1 MTCRFCHTPLEYIM
15 VDLGNSP
22 PSNSFLTSEH
32 LEQIEPSYPLKVFV
46 CHECWLVQL
55 DEYKKATEIFSDEYV
70 YFSSYS
76 QTWLEHALRYTNMM
90 IKRFLLSPDARIVEI
105 ASNDGYLLQY
115 FAQKGFPVLGIEPTT
130 NTAAVARKKGIRTM
144 TEFFGVQLAESLK
157 AEGIQA
163 ELLIGNNVLAHV
175 PDLHDFVGGLKILL
189 APQGIM
195 TMEFPHLCRLI
206 EENQFD
212 TIYHEHF
219 SYLSLYSVTRI
230 FSSLGLRIF
239 DVEELPTH
247 GGSLRVFATHADN
260 ALYPTSNALQTL
272 TQREEDLGM
281 STVAYYQHLQTR
293 AEGVKTMLLDF
304 LRTQKRSGKTVVGY
318 GAAAKGNTLL
328 NYCGIRADLLPFVVD
343 ISPYK
348 QGKYLPGSRIPVVSE
363 EKLKELQPDF
373 VLILPWNI
381 QNEIMQQLSYIRG
394 WNGQFVVAIPEL
406 TLTKAEFYIEH

>member
-15 VDLGNSP
+15 VDLGSSP
-22 PSNSFLTSEH
+22 PSNSFLTTEL
-32 LEQIEPSYPLKVFV
+32 LEQSEPSYPLKVFV

-76 QTWLEHALRYTNMM
+76 QTWLDHARRYTDMM
-90 IKRFLLSPDARIVEI
+90 IERFLLSPDAQIVEI
-105 ASNDGYLLQY
+105 ACNDGYLLQY

-130 NTAAVARKKGIRTM
+130 NTATVAREKGIRTI

-157 AEGIQA
+157 AEGVQA

-175 PDLHDFVGGLKILL
+175 PDLHDFVGGLKLLL
-189 APQGIM
+189 APQGII

-230 FSSLGLRIF
+230 FSSFGLRVF

-247 GGSLRVFATHADN
+247 GGSLRIFATHDTNTRYTDSDTVRVLAEREIELGIN
-260 ALYPTSNALQTL
+260 SVEYYKTLQLRAEQAKKALVGFLQT
-272 TQREEDLGM
+272 QR
-281 STVAYYQHLQTR
+281 Q
-293 AEGVKTMLLDF
+293 
-304 LRTQKRSGKTVVGY
+304 SGKSVVAY

-328 NYCGIRADLLPFVVD
+328 NYCGINADLLPFVVD
-343 ISPYK
+343 ISPHK
-348 QGKYLPGSRIPVVSE
+348 QGKYLPGSRIPVVAE
-363 EKLKELQPDF
+363 DKLKLLKPDF
-373 VLILPWNI
+373 VLIIPWNI
-381 QNEIMQQLSYIRG
+381 KEEIMQQLSYIRG

-406 TLTKAEFYIEH
+406 EITKVEV